1 MCAVPEEEESIL
13 TYVLSC
19 DLTDALKNSIIFSKV
34 TDLGVSKPF
43 LYSRGGC

>member
-19 DLTDALKNSIIFSKV
+19 DLADAFKKINYFFKSDRF
-34 TDLGVSKPF
+34 
-43 LYSRGGC
+43 GGIKTLLI